1 MDAYTAAMQGTC
13 EDAQYWDM
21 YQSYHTDNGGSVLA
35 GPGLEWSPR
44 DHPQDALEVLSHSK
58 VWRCRLLV
66 PKPELKAC
74 LISALETQL

>member
-1 MDAYTAAMQGTC
+1 M
-13 EDAQYWDM
+13 
-21 YQSYHTDNGGSVLA
+21 LA
-35 GPGLEWSPR
+35 GPGLERSPR